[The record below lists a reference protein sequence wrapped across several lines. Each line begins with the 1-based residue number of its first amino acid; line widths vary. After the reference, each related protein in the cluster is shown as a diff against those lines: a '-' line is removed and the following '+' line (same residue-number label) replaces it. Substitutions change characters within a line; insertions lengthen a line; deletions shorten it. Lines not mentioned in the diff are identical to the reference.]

1 MEKPDKKIFTTLF
14 FSILAAVMGVGIVVP
29 LLPVYAHDLGAS
41 GVYIGLI
48 FGAFSLSRTFLLPY
62 FGRLSDQKGRKPL
75 IVTGLFAY
83 ALVSIA
89 FIFSET
95 VETLILLRFLQ
106 GIASAMIMPVSLAY
120 VGDIT
125 PVGREGF
132 SMGLFNMSVFIGL
145 SIGPLMGGV
154 IKDRFSLQ
162 GAFACMG
169 VLAFLGFLLSL
180 FFLPPTK
187 SERVVSRKKKPIGWQ
202 HILKDRAIAGLFFFR
217 FTYTACIGILWGFL
231 PIFADSEFSLSSS
244 SIGVLVMLAVFIS
257 GLIHT
262 PMGILADR
270 LNRVAM
276 VAIGGVMTSAA
287 ILSFGW
293 ARGFWDLFLAN
304 VLFGLGGGVA
314 MPALMALAVSKGNKT
329 EAMGSV
335 MALLTMAHSLGML
348 IGSLLAGVTMDI
360 FQLRQ
365 AFPFGSLIM
374 MIGVG
379 AFVVCSYPTPEQP
392 EPNRH

>member
-1 MEKPDKKIFTTLF
+1 
-14 FSILAAVMGVGIVVP
+14 
-29 LLPVYAHDLGAS
+29 
-41 GVYIGLI
+41 
-48 FGAFSLSRTFLLPY
+48 
-62 FGRLSDQKGRKPL
+62 
-75 IVTGLFAY
+75 
-83 ALVSIA
+83 
-89 FIFSET
+89 
-95 VETLILLRFLQ
+95 
-106 GIASAMIMPVSLAY
+106 
-120 VGDIT
+120 
-125 PVGREGF
+125 
-132 SMGLFNMSVFIGL
+132 
-145 SIGPLMGGV
+145 
-154 IKDRFSLQ
+154 
-162 GAFACMG
+162 
-169 VLAFLGFLLSL
+169 
-180 FFLPPTK
+180 
-187 SERVVSRKKKPIGWQ
+187 
-202 HILKDRAIAGLFFFR
+202 
-217 FTYTACIGILWGFL
+217 
-231 PIFADSEFSLSSS
+231 
-244 SIGVLVMLAVFIS
+244 MLAVFIS